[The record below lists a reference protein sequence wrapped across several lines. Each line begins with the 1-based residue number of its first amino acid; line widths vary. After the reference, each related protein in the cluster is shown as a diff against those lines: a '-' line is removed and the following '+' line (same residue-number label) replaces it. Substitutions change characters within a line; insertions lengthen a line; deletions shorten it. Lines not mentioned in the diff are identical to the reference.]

1 MATTLMIET
10 KQLKDLGFKMKLHG
24 EEKDNLR
31 RRTKLKLMK
40 IDGIMLTKGRPRIM
54 NEQDKRYT

>member
-1 MATTLMIET
+1 MIET
-10 KQLKDLGFKMKLHG
+10 KPLKDLGFKMKLHG

-40 IDGIMLTKGRPRIM
+40 IDGIMLTKDRLRIM
-54 NEQDKRYT
+54 NEQDKKFT